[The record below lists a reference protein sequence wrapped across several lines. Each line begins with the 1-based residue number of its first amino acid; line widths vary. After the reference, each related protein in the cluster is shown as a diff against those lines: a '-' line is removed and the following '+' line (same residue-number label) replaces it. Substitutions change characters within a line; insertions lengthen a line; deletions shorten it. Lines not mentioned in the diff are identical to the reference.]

1 MKISLAPVPYF
12 WPREDLLAFYDRM
25 LETSVDI
32 IYLGETVCSKR
43 RALNTDE
50 WLELA
55 QRIQN
60 AGKEVVLS
68 TLSLLEAESELRTLR
83 HLCENSRFMVEAN
96 DMAAVNRL
104 TLNSEK
110 EKIPFVTGPT
120 VNIYNQHT
128 LQYFS
133 KLGMRR
139 WVMPVELSRDTLA
152 DLQRQR
158 PANLQ
163 TEITIYGRLPLA
175 ISARCF
181 TARHANLPKDD
192 CQLRCLD
199 YPDGLPLKTREEQS
213 FLNIN
218 GVQLQSAQPYNL
230 IMHTDELKTLGV
242 DVLRITPQSRN
253 TEQIIDLFR
262 AALDGKMDTDSCQNR
277 LAKLNPAGD
286 CEGYW
291 YGEAGIKALHAAA
304 RDYAVETAE

>member
-43 RALNTDE
+43 RALNTNE

-55 QRIQN
+55 ERVQS
-60 AGKEVVLS
+60 AGKEVVIS
-68 TLSLLEAESELRTLR
+68 TLSLLEAESELRTLCR
-83 HLCENSRFMVEAN
+83 QCENGRFMVEAN

-104 TLNSEK
+104 AVDGDK
-110 EKIPFVTGPT
+110 EKIAFITGPT
-120 VNIYNQHT
+120 VNIYNQRT
-128 LQYFS
+128 LSYLS
-133 KLGMRR
+133 KLGMHR

-152 DLQRQR
+152 DLQQQR
-158 PANLQ
+158 PENLQ
-163 TEITIYGRLPLA
+163 TEVTAYGRLPLA

-199 YPDGLPLKTREEQS
+199 YPDGLVLKTREEQS

-218 GVQLQSAQPYNL
+218 GVQLQSAQAYNL

-253 TEQIIDLFR
+253 TEQIIDIFR
-262 AALDGKMDTDSCQNR
+262 AALDGTMDKDTCQSQ
-277 LAKLNPAGD
+277 LAKLNPVGD

-291 YGEAGIKALHAAA
+291 YGEAGIKSLQTAAQDFA
-304 RDYAVETAE
+304 SKTAG